1 MRNRPRI
8 YFSFRSPYSWLAYRD
23 LVDRYPQVAT
33 EAQWRPFWEPDPRT
47 EAMLHAAGG
56 SFPYVDMSRA
66 KHFYVLV
73 DVDRLRRE
81 RGLSITWPVD
91 REPVWEVP
99 HLAYLVAADAGLGA
113 QFIDRVYQAR
123 WSQGRDICAAATM
136 AAVAG
141 ELGLPEKQV
150 VGAADDD
157 EMRGRGVKALLE
169 VDRDG
174 VFGVPFFV
182 HGRHKFWGV
191 DRLAAFVRS
200 VTGEPPPS
208 PVDGAPP
215 LETEIRASA
224 DQGHAGGCG

>member
-1 MRNRPRI
+1 
-8 YFSFRSPYSWLAYRD
+8 
-23 LVDRYPQVAT
+23 
-33 EAQWRPFWEPDPRT
+33 
-47 EAMLHAAGG
+47 MLLAAGG
-56 SFPYVDMSRA
+56 SFPYVGMSRA

-81 RGLSITWPVD
+81 RGLLITWPVD

-99 HLAYLVAADAGLGA
+99 HLAYFVAVAAGLGA

-123 WSQGRDICAAATM
+123 WSEGRDICSAATM
-136 AAVAG
+136 AAVAD
-141 ELGLPEKQV
+141 ELGLPEERV
-150 VGAADDD
+150 AGAVDDD
-157 EMRGRGVKALLE
+157 ETRSRGVKAPLD

-182 HGRHKFWGV
+182 HGRHKLWGV

-200 VTGEPPPS
+200 VTGEPLPP
-208 PVDGAPP
+208 PVGGAPTG
-215 LETEIRASA
+215 EMEIQASA